1 MSEQSALL
9 IIRLIARGVGVAKSI
24 QELAQRVER
33 GETITEEEIE
43 QAEKDADQAIKDWEN
58 S

>member
-9 IIRLIARGVGVAKSI
+9 IIRLVARGVGVFKSI

-43 QAEKDADQAIKDWEN
+43 QAEKDVEEAVNDWEN